1 MLSISKAVGYL
12 KENPNSRWNHIASMF
27 FRLGRVRIKGA
38 KNNTIRISN
47 TYARNLKI
55 VIEGV
60 GNIIDFDSGGAN
72 YIKNSSIYIHGNNN
86 KIVIGKRNYIEC
98 ADLYIEDDGNLIS
111 FGNRNRVFGKT
122 HVACIE
128 GTSVT
133 FKDRCL
139 FSANVVFR
147 TGDSHSILDAKTSKR
162 INPSKSIEVGN
173 RVWFGNTTTMLKGI
187 KIGDDSIIGTGS
199 IVTSNV
205 PSSTIMAGV
214 PAKVIKSGVKWDLTR
229 TKIIEENKE

>member
-1 MLSISKAVGYL
+1 MLSISKAVDFL
-12 KENPNSRWNHIASMF
+12 KENPNSSWNHIASML
-27 FRLGRVRIKGA
+27 FRLGRVKIKGS
-38 KNNTIRISN
+38 KNNTIRLKN

-60 GNIIDFDSGGAN
+60 GNVIDFDLGGAN
-72 YIKNSSIYIHGNNN
+72 YIKNSIIYIHGNNN
-86 KIVIGKRNYIEC
+86 RIVIGKRNYIEC
-98 ADLYIEDDGNLIS
+98 ADLYIEDDDNLIS
-111 FGNRNRVFGKT
+111 FGNHNRVFGKT

-133 FKDRCL
+133 FKDGCL

-147 TGDSHSILDAKTSKR
+147 TGDSHSILDANTSRR

-173 RVWFGNTTTMLKGI
+173 RVWFGNTTTILKGI

-199 IVTSNV
+199 IVTSDV
-205 PSSTIMAGV
+205 PSNTIVAGV
-214 PAKVIKSGVKWDLTR
+214 PAKVIKSGVKWGLTR
-229 TKIIEENKE
+229 TKIVEDKKE

>member
-1 MLSISKAVGYL
+1 MLSISKVVGYL
-12 KENPNSRWNHIASMF
+12 KENPNSRWNYIASMLY
-27 FRLGRVRIKGA
+27 RLGRVKIKA
-38 KNNTIRISN
+38 ANNNTIRLQN

-55 VIEGV
+55 VIQGV
-60 GNIIDFDSGGAN
+60 GNVVDFDLAGAN

-98 ADLYIEDDGNLIS
+98 ADLYIEDDENLIS
-111 FGNRNRVFGKT
+111 FGNHNRVFGKT

-128 GTSVT
+128 GTSIT
-133 FKDRCL
+133 FKDGCL

-147 TGDSHSILDAKTSKR
+147 TGDSHSILDAKTSRR

-173 RVWFGNTTTMLKGI
+173 RVWFGNTTTILKGI

-199 IVTSNV
+199 IVTTDV
-205 PSSTIMAGV
+205 PPNTIMAGV
-214 PAKVIKSGVKWDLTR
+214 PAKVVRSGVKWDLHR
-229 TKIIEENKE
+229 TIIEE